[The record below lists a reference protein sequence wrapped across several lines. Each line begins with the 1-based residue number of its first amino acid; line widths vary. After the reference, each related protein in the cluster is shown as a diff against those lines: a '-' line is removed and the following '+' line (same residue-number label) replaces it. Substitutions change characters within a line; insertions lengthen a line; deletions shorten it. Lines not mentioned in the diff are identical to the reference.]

1 MAKKWQPYA
10 IPFSYTHDEVGETQ
24 PSVLGMDSEAF
35 LFLFIYLVYFLVVVV
50 DGDIQVTLSLCNL
63 GGNE

>member
-24 PSVLGMDSEAF
+24 PSVLGMDSEV
-35 LFLFIYLVYFLVVVV
+35 LEKYLAATGPAPNQPRDHHL
-50 DGDIQVTLSLCNL
+50 LSRTIIASAA
-63 GGNE
+63 